1 MRYIV
6 YGAGAIGATIGAK
19 LHQSG
24 RDVAFIARGE
34 HLERIREDGLRFRGP
49 DEDVRLRVA
58 SFASPAAAEPQA
70 GDVVLLTMKTQ
81 DARQALE
88 ELVATDDAEQLI
100 VVCAQNGV
108 ENERLA
114 LRLFPE
120 VYGMFVYLAAEY
132 LRPGEVNAFSA
143 PCVGALDLG
152 RIPSGAGE
160 TAELIAADLG
170 EAGFSSRAV
179 PEIMRWKYAKLL
191 ANLAN
196 AIGAI
201 LGPDA
206 DASELADGAREEAR
220 RCYEAAGIEFVA
232 REDLERRTAAISPLR
247 AVDGH
252 ERSGSS
258 SVQSLQRRTG
268 AIESDYL
275 NGEIVL
281 LGRRYGIETP
291 VNAAL
296 AGLARRMAR
305 EGLQPGELGAQAVTA
320 RLAASA

>member
-24 RDVAFIARGE
+24 RDVALIARGE
-34 HLERIREDGLRFRGP
+34 HLERIREDGLHLRGP
-49 DEDVRLRVA
+49 EEDVRLRVA

-81 DARQALE
+81 DTQKALE
-88 ELVATDDAEQLI
+88 DLVAVDDAEQLI

-114 LRLFPE
+114 LRLFPQ
-120 VYGMFVYLAAEY
+120 VYGMFVYLAAEH
-132 LRPGEVNAFSA
+132 LRPGEVSAFSA

-152 RIPSGAGE
+152 RIPSGTG
-160 TAELIAADLG
+160 TSAERITADLG
-170 EAGFSSRAV
+170 EAGFSSRPVA
-179 PEIMRWKYAKLL
+179 EIMRWKYAKLL
-191 ANLAN
+191 GNLAN

-206 DASELADGAREEAR
+206 NASELAESAREEAR
-220 RCYEAAGIEFVA
+220 RCYAAAGIEFVA
-232 REDLERRTAAISPLR
+232 RADLERRTGAISPPR

-252 ERSGSS
+252 EHSGSS

-268 AIESDYL
+268 AIESDFL

-281 LGRRYGIETP
+281 LGRRHGIETP

-305 EGLQPGELGAQAVTA
+305 QGLQPGDLGAQAVSA
-320 RLAASA
+320 RLAPST